1 MTAQSAVVR
10 MAGIMLAAGESRRMG
25 CNKLL
30 LRHAGEPL
38 VRRACRRAL
47 TAGLDPLIVVLGHE
61 SERAQEALAGLECRF
76 AFNPDLGG
84 PMSGSLH
91 CGLKALP
98 ADAQGVIIMLA
109 DMVHVSE
116 QMLRVI
122 KTTAQANTALLVSSR
137 YAQTLAPPVY
147 FRRAL
152 FGELMASTG
161 EGCGKAV
168 LEQHREHAL
177 YVDWPRAA
185 LKDVDTPEEFAAL

>member
-1 MTAQSAVVR
+1 MTGQSAAAR
-10 MAGIMLAAGESRRMG
+10 IAGIMLAAGASRRMG

-30 LRHAGEPL
+30 LQHAGEPL

-47 TAGLDPLIVVLGHE
+47 AAGLDPLIVVLGHE
-61 SERAQEALAGLECRF
+61 SERAQEALAGLACRF

-84 PMSGSLH
+84 PMSGSLR
-91 CGLKALP
+91 CGLEAVP
-98 ADAQGVIIMLA
+98 ADAQGAIVMLA

-116 QMLRVI
+116 QMLRTI
-122 KTTAQANTALLVSSR
+122 MTAAQTSEALLVSSR

-161 EGCGKAV
+161 EDCGKAV
-168 LEQHREHAL
+168 VDRHREHVL
-177 YVDWPRAA
+177 YIDWPSAA